1 MIGNFI
7 GDGNIYP
14 TVGISFGLSSI
25 QEIVKESFLEED
37 ASTDIYIIPMNTDI
51 ECLKVANILRNNGY
65 KVEVEMMRNKLK
77 KSLDYANR
85 QGIKY
90 VIIIGEDELKDN
102 TVVVKDMFNNNDI
115 KISLDKIN
123 ELELRQIQDE
133 SIYSFEFVILKEL
146 CC

>member
-77 KSLDYANR
+77 KGLDYANR

-133 SIYSFEFVILKEL
+133 SIFSFEFVILKEL
-146 CC
+146 K

>member
-1 MIGNFI
+1 
-7 GDGNIYP
+7 
-14 TVGISFGLSSI
+14 
-25 QEIVKESFLEED
+25 
-37 ASTDIYIIPMNTDI
+37 MNTDI

-77 KSLDYANR
+77 KGLDYANR

-123 ELELRQIQDE
+123 ELELR
-133 SIYSFEFVILKEL
+133 
-146 CC
+146 

>member
-1 MIGNFI
+1 
-7 GDGNIYP
+7 
-14 TVGISFGLSSI
+14 
-25 QEIVKESFLEED
+25 
-37 ASTDIYIIPMNTDI
+37 
-51 ECLKVANILRNNGY
+51 
-65 KVEVEMMRNKLK
+65 MRNKLK

-102 TVVVKDMFNNNDI
+102 TVVVKDMFNNNDV

-133 SIYSFEFVILKEL
+133 SIFSFGVVTLKEL
-146 CC
+146 K

>member
-1 MIGNFI
+1 
-7 GDGNIYP
+7 
-14 TVGISFGLSSI
+14 
-25 QEIVKESFLEED
+25 
-37 ASTDIYIIPMNTDI
+37 MNTDI

-123 ELELRQIQDE
+123 ELELR
-133 SIYSFEFVILKEL
+133 
-146 CC
+146 